1 MTVRL
6 YEWDKNE
13 TGWAW
18 IEITDNKVVNLLL
31 RSLNNLIKINEDDE
45 AYVDLQLDD
54 WIESTDTLPV
64 GVLTWRVLQADW
76 WLATGTLLV
85 AKTTS
90 GDEIRFLFADDGKLY
105 TDNWTGTFKQIYLK
119 PEVDALFTQLRG
131 ELATVAFTWNYNDL
145 LNKPTL
151 WTASA
156 LDAGINPWEVPVIWQ
171 DGRLD
176 PTIVPATWVMN
187 TYTVTNK
194 SDLTTLTT
202 ATKWDIGIVTS
213 ENKTYIL
220 SNDPYSTLSNWTE
233 LLFPTG
239 SVSSVNW
246 FTWAVVLTTGYI
258 TESNDNLFCSTVE
271 KATWNNKLWAN
282 NVSTVA
288 LTGNYND
295 LNNKPVIDST
305 LNTTST
311 NAIQNSTVAT
321 AINTINTNI
330 TTIQWD
336 ITSIGNN
343 KQDTLVSGS
352 NIKTIN
358 NQSILGSGN
367 LDLIWVEEIQ
377 FVTQAEYDAL
387 PASKLTDWKS
397 YFIYSWHWTAIVSDE
412 PFWSSWNWIT
422 TQAPSKNA
430 IYDVLGD
437 VETLLANL

>member
-6 YEWDKNE
+6 YEWDKTE
-13 TGWAW
+13 TGWAG

-31 RSLNNLIKINEDDE
+31 RALNNLIKINEDDE

-64 GVLTWRVLQADW
+64 GVLTGRVLQADG

-90 GDEIRFLFADDGKLY
+90 GDEIRFLFADDWKLY

-119 PEVDALFTQLRG
+119 PDVDALFQALRS

-151 WTASA
+151 GTASA
-156 LDAGINPWEVPVIWQ
+156 LDAGTNPWEVPVIQQ
-171 DGRLD
+171 DGKLD
-176 PTIVPATWVMN
+176 QTIVPVTGVMN
-187 TYTVTNK
+187 TFTVTNK

-202 ATKWDIGIVTS
+202 AVKWDIGIVTS

-233 LLFPTG
+233 LLFPTWA
-239 SVSSVNW
+239 VSSVNW

-258 TESNDNLFCSTVE
+258 TESGDNLYCSTVE

-295 LNNKPVIDST
+295 LNNKPVVDTAMSDS
-305 LNTTST
+305 ST
-311 NAIQNSTVAT
+311 NAVQNKVIKAYVDTT
-321 AINTINTNI
+321 ASWSASAVISDTAYWSSWDGDTTHAPSKNAVYDEMNTINTNI
-330 TTIQWD
+330 TNMQTD
-336 ITSIGNN
+336 ITNLQTTTSW
-343 KQDTLVSGS
+343 LVSDS
-352 NIKTIN
+352 AF
-358 NQSILGSGN
+358 SSA
-367 LDLIWVEEIQ
+367 W
-377 FVTQAEYDAL
+377 
-387 PASKLTDWKS
+387 DW
-397 YFIYSWHWTAIVSDE
+397 D
-412 PFWSSWNWIT
+412 T
-422 TQAPSKNA
+422 THAPSKNA
-430 IYDVLGD
+430 IYDVLWD

>member
-1 MTVRL
+1 MGVRL
-6 YEWDKNE
+6 YEWDKTE

-31 RSLNNLIKINEDDE
+31 RSLNNLIKINAYNE

-54 WIESTDTLPV
+54 WIASSDNMPV
-64 GVLTWRVLQADW
+64 WVNVGRVLQADW
-76 WLATGTLLV
+76 WVANWTLLD

-90 GDEIRFLFADDGKLY
+90 GDEIRFLFADDWKLY
-105 TDNWTGTFKQIYLK
+105 TDNWTWTFKQIYLK
-119 PEVDALFTQLRG
+119 PEVDALFQQLRS
-131 ELATVAFTWNYNDL
+131 ELSDVAFSGDYADL

-151 WTASA
+151 WTAAA
-156 LDAGINPWEVPVIWQ
+156 LDAGNLAWNVPV
-171 DGRLD
+171 LD
-176 PTIVPATWVMN
+176 ANWKLDSSIVPSTWVM
-187 TYTVTNK
+187 TSYTVTNK
-194 SDLTTLTT
+194 SDLTTLSS
-202 ATKWDIGIVTS
+202 AKKWDIGIVTS

-239 SVSSVNW
+239 SVSSVNG
-246 FTWAVVLTTGYI
+246 FTWAVNLTTGYI
-258 TESNDNLFCSTVE
+258 QESNDKLFVSPTE

-288 LTGNYND
+288 LTGNYGD

-311 NAIQNSTVAT
+311 NAIQNWAVAT

-330 TTIQWD
+330 SNIQTALGWGIDNTSYWPSWDGDTTHAPTKDAVYDEMNTINTNITNMQTD
-336 ITSIGNN
+336 ITNLQTTTSW
-343 KQDTLVSGS
+343 LVSDS
-352 NIKTIN
+352 A
-358 NQSILGSGN
+358 
-367 LDLIWVEEIQ
+367 
-377 FVTQAEYDAL
+377 F
-387 PASKLTDWKS
+387 
-397 YFIYSWHWTAIVSDE
+397 
-412 PFWSSWNWIT
+412 SSAWDGDT
-422 TQAPSKNA
+422 THAPSKNA

>member
-6 YEWDKNE
+6 YEWDKTE

-31 RSLNNLIKINEDDE
+31 RNLNNLIKINADNE
-45 AYVDLQLDD
+45 AYVDLQLAD
-54 WIESTDTLPV
+54 WIEDDANMPV
-64 GVLTWRVLQADW
+64 WVNVGRVLQADW
-76 WLATGTLLV
+76 WLANWTLLV

-105 TDNWTGTFKQIYLK
+105 TDNWTWTFKQIYLK
-119 PEVDALFTQLRG
+119 PEVDALFQQLRS
-131 ELATVAFTWNYNDL
+131 ELSTVAFSGDYADL

-156 LDAGINPWEVPVIWQ
+156 LDAGTDPWEVPIIWQ

-220 SNDPYSTLSNWTE
+220 SNDPYSTLSNWAE
-233 LLFPTG
+233 LLFPTW

-246 FTWAVVLTTGYI
+246 FTWAVNLTTGYI
-258 TESNDNLFCSTVE
+258 QESNDKLFVSPTE

-288 LTGNYND
+288 LTGNYGD

-311 NAIQNSTVAT
+311 NAIQNWAVAT

-330 TTIQWD
+330 SNIQTSLGWGIDNTSYWPSWNGDTTHAPTKDAVYDEMNTINTNITNMQTD
-336 ITSIGNN
+336 ITNLQTTTGW
-343 KQDTLVSGS
+343 LVSDS
-352 NIKTIN
+352 A
-358 NQSILGSGN
+358 
-367 LDLIWVEEIQ
+367 
-377 FVTQAEYDAL
+377 F
-387 PASKLTDWKS
+387 
-397 YFIYSWHWTAIVSDE
+397 
-412 PFWSSWNWIT
+412 SSAWDGDT
-422 TQAPSKNA
+422 THAPSKNA

>member
-6 YEWDKNE
+6 YEWDKTE

-31 RSLNNLIKINEDDE
+31 RNLNNLIKINADNE
-45 AYVDLQLDD
+45 AYVDLQLAD
-54 WIESTDTLPV
+54 WIEDDANMPV
-64 GVLTWRVLQADW
+64 WVNVGRVLQADW
-76 WLATGTLLV
+76 WLANWTLLV

-105 TDNWTGTFKQIYLK
+105 TDNWTWTFKQIYLK
-119 PEVDALFTQLRG
+119 PEVDALFQQLRS
-131 ELATVAFTWNYNDL
+131 ELSTVAFSGDYADL

-156 LDAGINPWEVPVIWQ
+156 LDAGTDPWEVPIIWQ

-194 SDLTTLTT
+194 SDLITLTT

-233 LLFPTG
+233 LLFPTW

-246 FTWAVVLTTGYI
+246 FTWVVNLTTGYI
-258 TESNDNLFCSTVE
+258 QESNDNLFVSPTE

-288 LTGNYND
+288 LTGNYGD

-305 LNTTST
+305 LNTAST
-311 NAIQNSTVAT
+311 NAIQNWAVAT

-330 TTIQWD
+330 SNIQTALGWGIDNTSYWPSWDGDTTHAPTKDAVYDEMNTINTN
-336 ITSIGNN
+336 ITNLQTTTSW
-343 KQDTLVSGS
+343 LVSDS
-352 NIKTIN
+352 AFSST
-358 NQSILGSGN
+358 
-367 LDLIWVEEIQ
+367 W
-377 FVTQAEYDAL
+377 
-387 PASKLTDWKS
+387 DW
-397 YFIYSWHWTAIVSDE
+397 D
-412 PFWSSWNWIT
+412 T
-422 TQAPSKNA
+422 THAPSKNA